1 MFCLR
6 YRHLA
11 LLTLLSLPAPAAAN
25 VIISEVLADPPEGP
39 AGDANRDGQYD
50 PHEDEFIELYN
61 TGSRR
66 ISLAGWRLGDAG
78 SVSDYFRFPSGTFI
92 EPGSYV
98 VLFGGGTRRSSP
110 SPSIPMTELSAMA

>member
-1 MFCLR
+1 MFYLR
-6 YRHLA
+6 YRQFA
-11 LLTLLSLPAPAAAN
+11 LLTLLLLPSLAAAN
-25 VIISEVLADPPEGP
+25 VIITEVLADPP
-39 AGDANRDGQYD
+39 GDANRDGQYN

-78 SVSDYFRFPSGTFI
+78 SLSGYFRFPPGAVI

-98 VLFGGGTRRSSP
+98 VLFGGGNP
-110 SPSIPMTELSAMA
+110 SGFTIPSIPTTEPSAMD